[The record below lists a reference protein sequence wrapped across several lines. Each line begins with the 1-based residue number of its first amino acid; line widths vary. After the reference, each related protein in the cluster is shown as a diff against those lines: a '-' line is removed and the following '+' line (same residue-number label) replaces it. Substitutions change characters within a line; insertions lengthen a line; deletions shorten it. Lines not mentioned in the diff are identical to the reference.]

1 MRAKDF
7 DKNLSAV
14 MILQKFLTD
23 YSDGKDITETYEYF
37 INKLSTDE
45 KRKPENLRVY
55 QERRKIIEH
64 CRDLF
69 KDISIKKC
77 VDAEIAT
84 FRAEINST
92 EGKKPTD
99 SQTAKRLL
107 QVFSEKFWGIDKRT
121 YDMSRLATK
130 RMLSTVKNA
139 DGNVSKVVAYVSF
152 EDLQKKRP
160 KENNDKQT
168 SDDEKKKEPPQIT
181 LHDKHGNSIC
191 IQFMG
196 CLAYKT
202 LSSNEYIYKH
212 HITKN
217 INGVETSDDV
227 FSNIDIFALQYNKE
241 LRDVVVSELLSTNNI
256 ERSNA
261 DGYIGEISEQKS
273 PSLEPGDE
281 KIDYQF
287 YTYQITPKY
296 ALVYDGERIEAIRA
310 YKQQEAMKSEQAK
323 ATEQPDEYGR

>member
-1 MRAKDF
+1 MGTKGF

-23 YSDGKDITETYEYF
+23 YSDGKDITETFEYF
-37 INKLSTDE
+37 ISKLSDDE
-45 KRKPENLRVY
+45 KHKPENLRVH

-69 KDISIKKC
+69 KDVSMRKI
-77 VDAEIAT
+77 VDAEIAA

-92 EGKKPTD
+92 EGKNPTD
-99 SQTAKRLL
+99 SQIAKRLL
-107 QVFSEKFWGIDKRT
+107 QVFSEKFWGLDKRT

-130 RMLSTVKNA
+130 GMLSTVKND
-139 DGNVSKVVAYVSF
+139 DGNVSKVVAYASF
-152 EDLQKKRP
+152 EDLQKKRH
-160 KENNDKQT
+160 K
-168 SDDEKKKEPPQIT
+168 DDDKKKEPPQIT
-181 LHDKHGNSIC
+181 LHDKHGNSIR

-212 HITKN
+212 QITK
-217 INGVETSDDV
+217 IIDGVETSDDV

-261 DGYIGEISEQKS
+261 DGYIGEISEQKT
-273 PSLEPGDE
+273 PFLEPGDE
-281 KIDYQF
+281 KTDYQF
-287 YTYQITPKY
+287 YTYQISPRY

-310 YKQQEAMKSEQAK
+310 YKQQEAIKNEQAK
-323 ATEQPDEYGR
+323 ATEQPNEDGR